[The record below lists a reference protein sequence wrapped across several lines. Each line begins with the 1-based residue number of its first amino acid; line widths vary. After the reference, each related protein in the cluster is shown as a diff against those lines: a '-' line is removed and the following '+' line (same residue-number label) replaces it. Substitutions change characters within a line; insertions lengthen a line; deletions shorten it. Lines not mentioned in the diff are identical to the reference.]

1 LGVLR
6 KRNAKMGIINIFG
19 GNGFVGSEY
28 VRTTKTPWILNDRD
42 NYEVRSD
49 NVLYFISTVDNY
61 NVHRDSLLDINTNL
75 VILMKVL
82 DSYRSYMQKTRQKG
96 CFNFISS
103 WFVYGQDSGFGEGSR
118 GIPETDPCD
127 PKGFY
132 SITKRCAEQLLMSYC
147 ETFNLNYRIL
157 RLANVLGKQD
167 KKVSAKKNALQYLL
181 GELAANRP
189 VDLYDSGYFYRD
201 YIDVRDCA
209 RAIDLV
215 LAKAE
220 LDSIYNIGNGR
231 PIIFRDAIRY
241 ARDAMDSGSEIRTIE
256 QKEFHKKVQSSRS
269 FFMNSTKLQ
278 NLGYKPEYTINET
291 IDQIIYGILTRKN
304 N

>member
-1 LGVLR
+1 
-6 KRNAKMGIINIFG
+6 MGIVNVFG
-19 GNGFVGSEY
+19 GKGFVGSEFI
-28 VRTTKTPWILNDRD
+28 RTTKTPWIVNNRD
-42 NYEVRSD
+42 DYEVRSD
-49 NVLYFISTVDNY
+49 NVVYFISTVDNY

-75 VILMKVL
+75 VVLMKVL
-82 DSYRSYMQKTRQKG
+82 DSFRSYSEKTGNKG

-157 RLANVLGKQD
+157 RLANVLGKED

-181 GELAANRP
+181 GEIAANRP

-201 YIDVRDCA
+201 YVDVRDCA

-215 LAKAE
+215 INRGE
-220 LDSIYNIGNGR
+220 LNSIYNIGNGR
-231 PIIFRDAIRY
+231 PIIFRDILRY
-241 ARDAMDSGSEIRTIE
+241 ARDAMDSASELRTIE

-269 FFMNSTKLQ
+269 FFMDNTKLRD
-278 NLGYKPEYTINET
+278 LGYRPDYTIQQT
-291 IDQIIYGILTRKN
+291 VDDIIHGILTGKN

>member
-1 LGVLR
+1 M
-6 KRNAKMGIINIFG
+6 AEINVFG
-19 GNGFVGSEY
+19 GFGFVGSEY
-28 VRTTKTPWILNDRD
+28 CRIAEHVLVKNFRD
-42 NYEVRSD
+42 NYTVRS
-49 NVLYFISTVDNY
+49 NQCVYFISTVDNY
-61 NVHRDSLLDINTNL
+61 NIHVDSTLDIETNL
-75 VILMKVL
+75 ITLMKVL
-82 DSYRSYMQKTRQKG
+82 DNYRDYIKKNKVTG

-118 GIPETDPCD
+118 GIKETDPCE

-132 SITKRCAEQLLMSYC
+132 SITKRCAEQLLISYC
-147 ETFNLNYRIL
+147 ETFDLNYRIL
-157 RLANVLGKQD
+157 RLANVLGPQD
-167 KKVSAKKNALQYLL
+167 KKVSAKKNAVQYLL

-215 LAKAE
+215 VNQGE
-220 LDSIYNIGNGR
+220 LNSIYNIGNGK
-231 PIIFRDAIRY
+231 PIIFRDIIRY

-269 FFMNSTKLQ
+269 FYMDNTKIKE
-278 NLGYKPEYTINET
+278 LGYRQYFKTYET
-291 IDQIIYGILTRKN
+291 IDSIIQNILTDKN

>member
-1 LGVLR
+1 
-6 KRNAKMGIINIFG
+6 MGIVNVFG
-19 GNGFVGSEY
+19 GKGFIGSEFI
-28 VRTTKTPWILNDRD
+28 RSTKTPWIVNDRD
-42 NYEVRSD
+42 DFEVRSD
-49 NVLYFISTVDNY
+49 NVVYFISTVDNY

-75 VILMKVL
+75 VVLMKVL
-82 DSYRSYMQKTRQKG
+82 DSFRSYSEKTGNKG

-132 SITKRCAEQLLMSYC
+132 SITKRCAEQLLISYC

-157 RLANVLGKQD
+157 RLANVLGKED

-181 GELAANRP
+181 GEIAANRP

-201 YIDVRDCA
+201 YVDVRDCA

-215 LAKAE
+215 VNHGE
-220 LDSIYNIGNGR
+220 LNSIYNIGNGKG
-231 PIIFRDAIRY
+231 IIFRDVVRY
-241 ARDAMDSGSEIRTIE
+241 ARDAMDSASELRTIE

-269 FFMNSTKLQ
+269 FYMDNTKLRG
-278 NLGYKPEYTINET
+278 LGYRPEYTIQQT
-291 IDQIIYGILTRKN
+291 VDDIIHGILTGKN

>member
-1 LGVLR
+1 MDKLNV
-6 KRNAKMGIINIFG
+6 FG
-19 GNGFVGSEY
+19 GNGFVGSEFCN
-28 VRTTKTPWILNDRD
+28 TTKRQVLKNDRKELGV
-42 NYEVRSD
+42 YSP
-49 NVLYFISTVDNY
+49 NVVYFISTVDNY
-61 NVHRDSLLDINTNL
+61 NIHFDPTLDINTNL
-75 VILMKVL
+75 ITLV
-82 DSYRSYMQKTRQKG
+82 KTLENYKAYIKSFKLPG

-132 SITKRCAEQLLMSYC
+132 SITKRCAEQLLISYC

-157 RLANVLGKQD
+157 RLANVLGPND
-167 KKVSAKKNALQYLL
+167 KKVSAKKNAVQYLL
-181 GELAANRP
+181 GELAQNRR

-215 LAKAE
+215 VTKGE
-220 LDSIYNIGNGR
+220 LNSIYNIGNGK
-231 PIIFRDAIRY
+231 PIIFRDIIRY
-241 ARDAMDSGSEIRTIE
+241 ARDAMDSGSELRTIE

-269 FFMNSTKLQ
+269 FFMDNTKLRE
-278 NLGYKPEYTINET
+278 LGYRPDYTINQT
-291 IDQIIYGILTRKN
+291 IDNIIQDILTNKN

>member
-1 LGVLR
+1 MAFV
-6 KRNAKMGIINIFG
+6 NVFG

-28 VRTTKTPWILNDRD
+28 CRTSKDSLIVNQRND
-42 NYEVRSD
+42 YEVRCP
-49 NVLYFISTVDNY
+49 NVVYFISTVDNY
-61 NVHRDSLLDINTNL
+61 NVHVDNLLDINTNL
-75 VILMKVL
+75 VVLMKVL
-82 DSYRSYMQKTRQKG
+82 DSYRKYKYSNPGPG

-103 WFVYGQDSGFGEGSR
+103 WFVYGQDSGFGSGSV
-118 GIPETDPCD
+118 GISEDAICN

-157 RLANVLGKQD
+157 RLANVLGKED
-167 KKVSAKKNALQYLL
+167 KKVSAKKNALQYLF
-181 GELAANRP
+181 GELKANRP

-209 RAIDLV
+209 RAIDLCV
-215 LAKAE
+215 RSGQQN
-220 LDSIYNIGNGR
+220 SIYNIGNGKGV
-231 PIIFRDAIRY
+231 IFRDVVRY
-241 ARDAMDSGSEIRTIE
+241 ARDAMDSGSKINKIE

-269 FFMNSTKLQ
+269 FFMDNTKLMA
-278 NLGYKPEYTINET
+278 LGYRPEYSINQT
-291 IDQIIYGILTRKN
+291 IDDIIQDILTNKN

>member
-1 LGVLR
+1 
-6 KRNAKMGIINIFG
+6 MGFVNVFG

-28 VRTTKTPWILNDRD
+28 CRSSKNSLYKNKRND
-42 NYEVRSD
+42 YEVRAAD
-49 NVLYFISTVDNY
+49 CVYFISTVDNY
-61 NVHRDSLLDINTNL
+61 NVHVDPLLDVNTNL
-75 VILMKVL
+75 VVLLKVL
-82 DSYRSYMQKTRQKG
+82 NNYRKYINSSGKSG

-103 WFVYGQDSGFGEGSR
+103 WFVYGQDSGFGVGSR

-157 RLANVLGKQD
+157 RLANVLGPND
-167 KKVSAKKNALQYLL
+167 KKVSAKKNAVQYLL
-181 GELAANRP
+181 GELSKNRP

-215 LAKAE
+215 VNRGE
-220 LDSIYNIGNGR
+220 LNSIYNIGNGKG
-231 PIIFRDAIRY
+231 IIFRDIIRY
-241 ARDAMDSGSEIRTIE
+241 ARDAMDSASQINTIE

-269 FFMNSTKLQ
+269 FFMDNTKLKS
-278 NLGYKPEYTINET
+278 LGYRQEHSIQET
-291 IDQIIYGILTRKN
+291 IDEVMRDILSVEN

>member
-1 LGVLR
+1 
-6 KRNAKMGIINIFG
+6 MGMLNVFG
-19 GNGFVGSEY
+19 GNGFVGSQFCN
-28 VRTTKTPWILNDRD
+28 TTKNGYFK
-42 NYEVRSD
+42 NYRENIGVFSPD
-49 NVLYFISTVDNY
+49 VVYFISTVDNY
-61 NVHRDSLLDINTNL
+61 NVHVDPTLDIHTNL
-75 VILMKVL
+75 TILVKVL
-82 DSYRSYMQKTRQKG
+82 DNYKAYIKSSKQPG

-103 WFVYGQDSGFGEGSR
+103 WFVYGRDSGFGEGSI
-118 GIPETDPCD
+118 GISETDLCD

-157 RLANVLGKQD
+157 RLANVLGPND
-167 KKVSAKKNALQYLL
+167 KKVSAKKNAVQYLL
-181 GELAANRP
+181 GELSENKR

-215 LAKAE
+215 INKGE
-220 LDSIYNIGNGR
+220 LNSIYNIGNGKG
-231 PIIFRDAIRY
+231 IIFRDIIRY

-269 FFMNSTKLQ
+269 FFMDNSKLRG
-278 NLGYKPEYTINET
+278 LGYRPDYDIQKTV
-291 IDQIIYGILTRKN
+291 DDIIYNILTAKN

>member
-1 LGVLR
+1 
-6 KRNAKMGIINIFG
+6 MGIVNVFG
-19 GNGFVGSEY
+19 GRGFVGSEFI
-28 VRTTKTPWILNDRD
+28 RTTKTPWIVNDRED
-42 NYEVRSD
+42 FEVRSD
-49 NVLYFISTVDNY
+49 NVVYFISTVDNY

-75 VILMKVL
+75 VVLMKVL
-82 DSYRSYMQKTRQKG
+82 DSFRSYCEKTGNRG

-157 RLANVLGKQD
+157 RLANVLGKED

-189 VDLYDSGYFYRD
+189 VELYDSGYFYRD

-209 RAIDLV
+209 RAIDV
-215 LAKAE
+215 VVNKGE
-220 LDSIYNIGNGR
+220 LNSIYNIGNGT
-231 PIIFRDAIRY
+231 PIIFRDVIRY
-241 ARDAMDSGSEIRTIE
+241 ARDSMDSGSEIRTIE

-269 FFMNSTKLQ
+269 FFMDNTKLRSI
-278 NLGYKPEYTINET
+278 GYQQEYRIQDT
-291 IDQIIYGILTRKN
+291 IDSIIYSILTDKN

>member
-1 LGVLR
+1 
-6 KRNAKMGIINIFG
+6 MGMLNVFG
-19 GNGFVGSEY
+19 GTGFVGTQFCN
-28 VRTTKTPWILNDRD
+28 TTKNGYIKNLRENIGVYSPD
-42 NYEVRSD
+42 V
-49 NVLYFISTVDNY
+49 VYFISTVDNY
-61 NVHRDSLLDINTNL
+61 NVNVNSTLDIETNL
-75 VILMKVL
+75 TILMKVL
-82 DSYRSYMQKTRQKG
+82 DNYRFYIETNKAEG
-96 CFNFISS
+96 VFNFISS
-103 WFVYGQDSGFGEGSR
+103 WFVYGQDSGFGVGSR

-157 RLANVLGKQD
+157 RLANVLGPND
-167 KKVSAKKNALQYLL
+167 KKVSAKKNAVQYLL
-181 GELAANRP
+181 GELAQNKR

-215 LAKAE
+215 VNKGEFNA
-220 LDSIYNIGNGR
+220 IYNIGNGK
-231 PIIFRDAIRY
+231 PIIFRDIIRY

-269 FFMNSTKLQ
+269 FFMDNSKLRA
-278 NLGYKPEYTINET
+278 LGYRPEYTINQT
-291 IDQIIYGILTRKN
+291 IDDIMHHILTN
-304 N
+304 QID

>member
-1 LGVLR
+1 MAV
-6 KRNAKMGIINIFG
+6 INVFG

-28 VRTTKTPWILNDRD
+28 SKISKDELIKNSRD
-42 NYEVRSD
+42 DFGIFAPDV
-49 NVLYFISTVDNY
+49 VYFISTVDNY
-61 NVHRDSLLDINTNL
+61 NVYIDPTVDINTNL
-75 VILMKVL
+75 ITLIKAL
-82 DSYRSYMQKTRQKG
+82 ENYKDYIKAYKKTG

-157 RLANVLGKQD
+157 RLSNVLGAND
-167 KKVSAKKNALQYLL
+167 KKVSPKKNALQYLL
-181 GELAANRP
+181 GEIAANRP
-189 VDLYDSGYFYRD
+189 IDLYDSGYFYRD

-215 LAKAE
+215 VNKGE
-220 LDSIYNIGNGR
+220 LNSIYNIGNGKG
-231 PIIFRDAIRY
+231 IIFRDVIRY
-241 ARDAMDSGSEIRTIE
+241 ARDAMDSGSELKTIE

-269 FFMNSTKLQ
+269 FFMDNTKLRQ
-278 NLGYKPEYTINET
+278 LGYQPQYTILET
-291 IDQIIYGILTRKN
+291 VDDIIQGILTHKN

>member
-1 LGVLR
+1 
-6 KRNAKMGIINIFG
+6 
-19 GNGFVGSEY
+19 
-28 VRTTKTPWILNDRD
+28 
-42 NYEVRSD
+42 
-49 NVLYFISTVDNY
+49 
-61 NVHRDSLLDINTNL
+61 
-75 VILMKVL
+75 MKVL
-82 DSYRSYMQKTRQKG
+82 DNYRDYIKRTGEQG
-96 CFNFISS
+96 VFNFMSS
-103 WFVYGQDSGFGEGSR
+103 WFVYGQDSGFSGGHPSQIGNGPR
-118 GIPETDPCD
+118 GIPETDPCE

-147 ETFNLNYRIL
+147 ETFGLQYRIL

-181 GELAANRP
+181 AEIASNRP

-215 LAKAE
+215 VQRGE
-220 LDSIYNIGNGR
+220 INSIYNIGNGR
-231 PIIFRDAIRY
+231 PIIFRDIIRY
-241 ARDAMDSGSEIRTIE
+241 ARDSMDSASELRTIE

-269 FFMNSTKLQ
+269 FFMDNTKLES
-278 NLGYKPEYTINET
+278 LGYRPQYTIQET
-291 IDQIIYGILTRKN
+291 VDDIIYGILTGKN

>member
-1 LGVLR
+1 V
-6 KRNAKMGIINIFG
+6 
-19 GNGFVGSEY
+19 
-28 VRTTKTPWILNDRD
+28 
-42 NYEVRSD
+42 
-49 NVLYFISTVDNY
+49 
-61 NVHRDSLLDINTNL
+61 NTNL
-75 VILMKVL
+75 VVLLKVL
-82 DSYRSYMQKTRQKG
+82 DNYRKYINASGNPG

-103 WFVYGQDSGFGEGSR
+103 WFVYGQDSGFGTGSV
-118 GIPETDPCD
+118 GIKETDLCD

-147 ETFNLNYRIL
+147 ETFGLNYRIL
-157 RLANVLGKQD
+157 RLANVLGPQD

-215 LAKAE
+215 VNNGE
-220 LDSIYNIGNGR
+220 LNSIYNIGNGR
-231 PIIFRDAIRY
+231 GIIFRDVIRY

-269 FFMNSTKLQ
+269 FFMDNTKLMA
-278 NLGYKPEYTINET
+278 LGYRSERSINQT
-291 IDQIIYGILTRKN
+291 VDDLIQNILTNIKS
-304 N
+304 

>member
-1 LGVLR
+1 
-6 KRNAKMGIINIFG
+6 
-19 GNGFVGSEY
+19 
-28 VRTTKTPWILNDRD
+28 
-42 NYEVRSD
+42 
-49 NVLYFISTVDNY
+49 
-61 NVHRDSLLDINTNL
+61 LDINTNL
-75 VILMKVL
+75 VVLVKVL
-82 DSYRSYMQKTRQKG
+82 DEYRKYVKETGGEG

-103 WFVYGQDSGFGEGSR
+103 WFVYGKDSGFGEGAR

-147 ETFNLNYRIL
+147 ETFGLNYRIL
-157 RLANVLGKQD
+157 RLANVLGKED

-181 GELAANRP
+181 AEIASNRP

-215 LAKAE
+215 VQQGE
-220 LDSIYNIGNGR
+220 INSIYNIGNGK
-231 PIIFRDAIRY
+231 PIIFRDIVRY
-241 ARDAMDSGSEIRTIE
+241 ARDAMDSASELRTIE

-269 FFMNSTKLQ
+269 FFMDNTKLRE
-278 NLGYKPEYTINET
+278 LGYRPEYSIQQT
-291 IDQIIYGILTRKN
+291 IDDIIHDILTAKN

>member
-1 LGVLR
+1 MAILNV
-6 KRNAKMGIINIFG
+6 FG
-19 GNGFVGSEY
+19 GYGFVGNQFLN
-28 VRTTKTPWILNDRD
+28 TTKNGYIKNYRD
-42 NYEVRSD
+42 NHEVRSD
-49 NVLYFISTVDNY
+49 NVVYFISTVDNY

-75 VILMKVL
+75 VVLMKVL
-82 DSYRSYMQKTRQKG
+82 DSFRSYSEKTGNKG

-157 RLANVLGKQD
+157 RLANVLGKED

-201 YIDVRDCA
+201 YVDVRDCA

-215 LAKAE
+215 VNRGE
-220 LDSIYNIGNGR
+220 LNSIYNIGNGKG
-231 PIIFRDAIRY
+231 IIFRDVIRY
-241 ARDAMDSGSEIRTIE
+241 ARDSMDSGSEIRTIE

-269 FFMNSTKLQ
+269 FFMDNTKLRE
-278 NLGYKPEYTINET
+278 LGYQPEYTIQQT
-291 IDQIIYGILTRKN
+291 IDDIIYDILTIKN

>member
-1 LGVLR
+1 
-6 KRNAKMGIINIFG
+6 MGIINVFG
-19 GNGFVGSEY
+19 GNGFVGSEF

-49 NVLYFISTVDNY
+49 NVVYFISTVDNY

-75 VILMKVL
+75 VVLMKVL
-82 DSYRSYMQKTRQKG
+82 DSFRSYSDKTGNKG

-157 RLANVLGKQD
+157 RLANVLGKED

-181 GELAANRP
+181 GEIAANRP

-201 YIDVRDCA
+201 YVDVRDCA

-215 LAKAE
+215 VNNGE
-220 LDSIYNIGNGR
+220 LNSIYNIGNGKG
-231 PIIFRDAIRY
+231 IIFRDVVRY
-241 ARDAMDSGSEIRTIE
+241 ARDAMDSASELRTIE

-269 FFMNSTKLQ
+269 FYMDNTKLRD
-278 NLGYKPEYTINET
+278 LGYRPEYTIQQT
-291 IDQIIYGILTRKN
+291 VDDIIHGILTGKN